1 MHGDVEEE
9 IFIEIPLGFGSDLT
23 TKRVCKLKKAL
34 YGLKQSLRVWFGR
47 FANVMKNMGYKQ
59 SQGNHTLF
67 IKDKDLDSGEVTT
80 LLVYVDDIIMTG
92 NDELEK

>member
-1 MHGDVEEE
+1 
-9 IFIEIPLGFGSDLT
+9 
-23 TKRVCKLKKAL
+23 
-34 YGLKQSLRVWFGR
+34 
-47 FANVMKNMGYKQ
+47 MKNMGYKQ

-67 IKDKDLDSGEVTT
+67 IKDKDSDSGEVTT